1 MKKILFLSLGVALML
16 SSCEKDSLGV
26 STVTTYPTIEL
37 NGDQAMTIAVGG
49 AYTEQG
55 CVAMEGPENITTR
68 VVTTGSV
75 DPSTPGVY
83 TITYTVANKDGFTAS
98 ERRYVGVIDAAASA
112 MDISGQYKRTA
123 GAFGTATITKTSYPG
138 LYINNNPGG
147 IAILSDFSNQIN
159 LYMFQWTATKVGAPS
174 QMTVAGEF
182 ACING
187 TYTAGSPASYKWY
200 CVNAGYGTAART
212 FIKQ

>member
-1 MKKILFLSLGVALML
+1 MKKILFLSLGVALLL

-37 NGDQAMTIAVGG
+37 NGDQAMTVAVGA
-49 AYTEQG
+49 AYTDAG
-55 CVAMEGPENITTR
+55 CVAMEGPEDITAR

-75 DPSTPGVY
+75 NTATAGVY
-83 TITYTVANKDGFTAS
+83 TITYTVANKDGFTATN
-98 ERRYVGVIDAAASA
+98 RRYVGVIDAAAAA
-112 MDISGQYKRTA
+112 MDISGVYKRTA
-123 GAFGTATITKTSYPG
+123 GLQGLATVTKTSYPG

-147 IAILSDFSNQIN
+147 ITIAPDFSNQIN

-174 QMTVAGEF
+174 QTTVAGEF
-182 ACING
+182 ACVSG
-187 TYTAGSPASYKWY
+187 TYTAGSPASYKWT
-200 CVNAGYGTAART
+200 CINAGYGTAART